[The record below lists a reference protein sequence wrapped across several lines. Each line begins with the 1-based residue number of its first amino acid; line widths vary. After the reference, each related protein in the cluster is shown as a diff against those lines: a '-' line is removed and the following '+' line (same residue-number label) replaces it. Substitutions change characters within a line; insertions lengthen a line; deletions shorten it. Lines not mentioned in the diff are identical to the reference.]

1 MKERVGKIKSK
12 GKGKKEWKGRKSRKE
27 IKKERKRKINWYTNE
42 GSKKSLMRQQPS
54 CSQETKKKVNLQDKI
69 FYFVILSHCLDI
81 GIKENVSE
89 RKDKEKWFE
98 FWYHWQVG
106 NFKNLK

>member
-1 MKERVGKIKSK
+1 MKTWEKRMKERVGKIKSK

-69 FYFVILSHCLDI
+69 FLFCNFITLPWHWN
-81 GIKENVSE
+81 K
-89 RKDKEKWFE
+89 RKCFRKKR
-98 FWYHWQVG
+98 
-106 NFKNLK
+106 